1 MMMISILDSLNWYAL
16 GMKGHTHLKKC
27 GKKGYKL
34 YENKNVTYTQDFIS
48 EWANRHRKKSFIEKK

>member
-1 MMMISILDSLNWYAL
+1 MMETSIVDSLNWYAM
-16 GMKGHTHLKKC
+16 GMKGHTHRKKV

-48 EWANRHRKKSFIEKK
+48 DWARRNRKWDEKW